1 MSPEPPSYLRLGGVN
16 KPSVIST
23 NPKAEVAESII
34 ITPTAVQS
42 APTQAVQGQSTSPM
56 QQAMMMSYMGMG
68 AFGAKKQKHGGKNMK
83 KKNDEKHESK
93 IWDTGFG
100 EAYKELK
107 DKKKQKLFV
116 SMDDLLKV

>member
-16 KPSVIST
+16 KPAAIST
-23 NPKAEVAESII
+23 NPRAAATESITT
-34 ITPTAVQS
+34 TPTAFQP

-56 QQAMMMSYMGMG
+56 QQAMMMSYMGVG
-68 AFGAKKQKHGGKNMK
+68 RFGTKKQKQGGKNMK

-100 EAYKELK
+100 EAYEELK

-116 SMDDLLKV
+116 TIDDLLKV